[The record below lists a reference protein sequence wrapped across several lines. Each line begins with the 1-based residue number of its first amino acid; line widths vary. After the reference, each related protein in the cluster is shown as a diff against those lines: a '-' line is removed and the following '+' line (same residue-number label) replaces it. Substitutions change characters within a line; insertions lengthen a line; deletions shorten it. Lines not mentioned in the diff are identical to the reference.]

1 MLAAPA
7 SPLLV
12 PFTLAPGLALVVA
25 WDGGPVAEV
34 SPPGEPERLV
44 ERWKMIG
51 STGEPLIGFNEA
63 DLRIVAEYRATLPAP
78 ARLH

>member
-44 ERWKMIG
+44 ERWRMTD